1 MIYST
6 LKANKEHGK
15 SYMDIIN
22 YYDECYACVGEL
34 FGDEYVDD
42 NEYTDFD
49 KLFADKTERQIAS
62 ACLKALRKDDT
73 ILEWNKMLFDLDLPE
88 LVFDE
93 LKKLC
98 KEGVIT
104 GSRQLREIGSKAKKK
119 GVTIK
124 KEVCYDQENHYYRFE
139 YIDDIVDEYYPCYAD
154 THDDFCNNCGNCQ

>member
-34 FGDEYVDD
+34 FGDEYVEDD
-42 NEYTDFD
+42 D
-49 KLFADKTERQIAS
+49 KLFADYTERQVAS
-62 ACLKALRKDDT
+62 ACLKALRKDET
-73 ILEWNKMLFDLDLPE
+73 ILEWNKMLFDLELPE
-88 LVFDE
+88 FVFDE

-154 THDDFCNNCGNCQ
+154 THDDFCNNCGNCW